1 LETNQKLERDN
12 ADLTKTVEEYKN
24 SVSQISPAKQEDG
37 DVKNLIEENKNLQEK
52 LKQSNAKTRKYV
64 QKKLSTIKFDL
75 SNRENENSD
84 LNEKLKVFEIKSQ
97 ELSKMVDEKNSEIE
111 NLKEINRRHEQSIV
125 DKENLLA
132 QQESQ
137 IANINELLLQK
148 NDTINKMQE
157 DIKEH
162 IKAKNIYDEDKKK
175 KSLCR
180 FI

>member
-1 LETNQKLERDN
+1 ML
-12 ADLTKTVEEYKN
+12 
-24 SVSQISPAKQEDG
+24 
-37 DVKNLIEENKNLQEK
+37 KNLIEENKNLQEK

-148 NDTINKMQE
+148 K
-157 DIKEH
+157 
-162 IKAKNIYDEDKKK
+162 
-175 KSLCR
+175 
-180 FI
+180 